1 MILTLSRPV
10 VASSALILLPGPTM
24 GARLPGVPV
33 ECSLSL
39 KEWPNA

>member
-1 MILTLSRPV
+1 MILTLSRPA
-10 VASSALILLPGPTM
+10 VASSALIRLSGPPM

-39 KEWPNA
+39 KEWPHA